1 MSRIRPPDC
10 SKLAKNPKNDND
22 VTIFRHDVNV
32 KFFWRC
38 FVSLVKFSY
47 WSKFHVNIITG
58 SGIMTIFF
66 YKGLTRNPEIGNT
79 PVWVLPNIWRLE
91 RVMHAKFGTN
101 VSNRILLNAAKFQ
114 GYSFYRFWVKGKP
127 TVGGWGGKITP
138 PSPHTPR
145 LGLIN
150 KETCVLLFDV
160 FKHLLLRNTDFSK
173 LVGKVNFSEKNIWRN
188 ALDLKSKKVQGIF
201 GKTFILAVL
210 SLAVF
215 RLQNRVLY
223 FF

>member
-1 MSRIRPPDC
+1 MSGIRPPDC

-79 PVWVLPNIWRLE
+79 PVWALPNIWRLG
-91 RVMHAKFGTN
+91 RVMDLARMSLIEYYWKLQNSRVTAFTLFE
-101 VSNRILLNAAKFQ
+101 LLRENQ
-114 GYSFYRFWVKGKP
+114 L
-127 TVGGWGGKITP
+127 GGGELP
-138 PSPHTPR
+138 PPPPR
-145 LGLIN
+145 LGLR
-150 KETCVLLFDV
+150 EP
-160 FKHLLLRNTDFSK
+160 RNA
-173 LVGKVNFSEKNIWRN
+173 EKNYIMSSTKY
-188 ALDLKSKKVQGIF
+188 L
-201 GKTFILAVL
+201 
-210 SLAVF
+210 
-215 RLQNRVLY
+215 
-223 FF
+223 

>member
-1 MSRIRPPDC
+1 
-10 SKLAKNPKNDND
+10 
-22 VTIFRHDVNV
+22 
-32 KFFWRC
+32 
-38 FVSLVKFSY
+38 
-47 WSKFHVNIITG
+47 
-58 SGIMTIFF
+58 MTIFF
-66 YKGLTRNPEIGNT
+66 YKGLTRNREIVNIH
-79 PVWVLPNIWRLE
+79 VWVFPNIWRLGQ
-91 RVMHAKFGTN
+91 VMDTKFGMN

-127 TVGGWGGKITP
+127 TMGGGVGGIITP
-138 PSPHTPR
+138 PPR

-160 FKHLLLRNTDFSK
+160 FKHLLLRNTNFSK